1 MLYHTGYWF
10 REYTTEQFF
19 SRYPAMGDRDH
30 PLLLES
36 KCSSE
41 NTPYTSGRMQQYEEE
56 YKYNTMRV
64 MTYR

>member
-19 SRYPAMGDRDH
+19 SRYPAMGDH

-36 KCSSE
+36 VPAKIHHTRLDVCNNMKR
-41 NTPYTSGRMQQYEEE
+41 NTIQCECE
-56 YKYNTMRV
+56 
-64 MTYR
+64 